1 MNAFIKNLF
10 LFKITPLLFIFLVIT
25 CSSDD
30 KESEEK
36 QTLNQ
41 IEIPTKEPYLIGEEL
56 TLIWSDEF
64 DYEGSPN
71 IDKWHHQTI
80 PPNNGSWWND
90 ELQHYTDRLENS
102 YVDNGTLKIKALK
115 EQYEID
121 GSSKSY
127 TSARLNS
134 KFSFMEWG
142 SFWNMC
148 RSFNLLLFHATG
160 TSFYFY

>member
-71 IDKWHHQTI
+71 TDKWHHQTI

-102 YVDNGTLKIKALK
+102 
-115 EQYEID
+115 
-121 GSSKSY
+121 
-127 TSARLNS
+127 
-134 KFSFMEWG
+134 
-142 SFWNMC
+142 
-148 RSFNLLLFHATG
+148 
-160 TSFYFY
+160 